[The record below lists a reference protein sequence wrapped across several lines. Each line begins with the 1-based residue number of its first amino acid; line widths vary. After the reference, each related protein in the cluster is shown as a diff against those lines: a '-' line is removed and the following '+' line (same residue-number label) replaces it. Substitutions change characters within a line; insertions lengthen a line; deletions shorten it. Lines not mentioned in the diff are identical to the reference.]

1 MQSRKSCF
9 NVFHTAIFR
18 KNAASFWPIWL
29 SYTLMC
35 LWVLPIYTWL
45 QIKTLTLAEGTTQ
58 AERMEELLRS
68 AVGSLHL
75 AILPFPV
82 FVFGAASGIA
92 VFSYLYQARSA
103 NMVHAL
109 PVSRKELFLTNY
121 CSGLLFLLAP
131 QFLAFCVAVF
141 VWFGSGVTR
150 LEYLLRWLGLVA
162 GEAFF
167 AYSMAVFAAM
177 LTGQA
182 AIAAACFFLLNYLY
196 QGLVAIADA
205 LMGMLVY
212 GMDRG
217 ARDIW
222 GGWLSPAPFLGENVR
237 LIYQEEGQLLDL
249 PKLAGLDCVPW
260 YALAAVFFAA
270 LAFLLYK
277 NRDIETASDVVAIS
291 CIKPVFRWCGGIG
304 AAGVCTYLVWE
315 SLLSGMVGNMF
326 WLVLV
331 CSSVAG
337 AAGFFLCEMLI
348 RKKFMVFTGK
358 RLAEGGVFLAVLAA
372 ALVCMETD
380 LFGVEK
386 RVPSAEEVAG
396 IYLDGNYKSYLEE
409 PEEIS
414 QCIAIHQGII
424 QEKDAYEAYFWENP
438 GMEKRP
444 SMSFR
449 ISYKLKNGRMLERF
463 WYLPLKDCYL
473 ERQEGAVG
481 KLLEFEKDPR
491 RYMEYFFSSGYES
504 LKIAE
509 GGSFLHVNQNG
520 DYNMLDLSNEEAS
533 KLYQALKEDILSGNY
548 CIYPYEYRKWGTEN
562 YADSLTFSFRV
573 PKGARLLQAE
583 GEEFSLGKY
592 PEAVTIPLT
601 RGCHHLLGALQ
612 ELGLLDEGEIPLTER
627 EYLDV
632 LEGEEAVVP

>member
-1 MQSRKSCF
+1 MQSKKSCF

-18 KNAASFWPIWL
+18 KNVTSFWPIWL
-29 SYTLMC
+29 SYTLVC
-35 LWVLPIYTWL
+35 LWVLPVYTWL
-45 QIKTLTLAEGTTQ
+45 QIRSLTLAEGATQ

-68 AVGSLHL
+68 AVSGLHL
-75 AILPFPV
+75 AILPLPV
-82 FVFGAASGIA
+82 FFFAAASGIA

-131 QFLAFCVAVF
+131 QFFAFCVTVF
-141 VWFGSGVTR
+141 VWFGNGVTR

-205 LMGMLVY
+205 IMGMLVY

-217 ARDIW
+217 VRDIW
-222 GGWLSPAPFLGENVR
+222 GGWLSPAPFLREHIRLVYEENGR
-237 LIYQEEGQLLDL
+237 QLGL
-249 PKLAGLDCVPW
+249 PKLTGLGCVPW

-270 LAFLLYK
+270 FAFLLYK
-277 NRDIETASDVVAIS
+277 NRDMETASDVVAIS
-291 CIKPVFRWCGGIG
+291 CIKPVFRWCGGVG
-304 AAGVCTYLVWE
+304 AAGVCTYLIWE

-326 WLVLV
+326 LFVLV

-358 RLAEGGVFLAVLAA
+358 RLAEGGVLLVL
-372 ALVCMETD
+372 LLLTIVSMETD

-386 RVPSAEEVAG
+386 RVPEAEEVAG
-396 IYLDGNYKSYLEE
+396 IYLDGTYKSYLEE

-414 QCIAIHQGII
+414 KCIAIHQSIV
-424 QEKDAYEAYFWENP
+424 QEKDVYEAYFWENP
-438 GMEKRP
+438 TMEKRP
-444 SMSFR
+444 SMALR
-449 ISYKLKNGRMLERF
+449 MSYKLKSGRKLERF
-463 WYLPLKDCYL
+463 WYLPLEDCYL
-473 ERQEGAVG
+473 EQKDGAVG
-481 KLLEFEKDPR
+481 MLLEFEKDPER
-491 RYMEYFFSSGYES
+491 CMEYFFSSGYEN

-509 GGSFLHVNQNG
+509 GGSFLHATENG
-520 DYNMLDLSNEEAS
+520 EYNLQDLSNEEAE
-533 KLYQALKEDILSGNY
+533 KLYQAAKRDILSGNY
-548 CIYPYEYRKWGTEN
+548 RMYPYEYRKWGTEN
-562 YADSLTFSFRV
+562 YADSITFSFRV
-573 PKGARLLQAE
+573 PKGARMLQVE
-583 GEEFSLGKY
+583 EEEFYLGKY
-592 PEAVTIPLT
+592 PEIVTIPLT
-601 RGCHHLLGALQ
+601 RGCSNMLGALQ
-612 ELGLLDEGEIPLTER
+612 ELGLLPKGQVPLTER

-632 LEGEEAVVP
+632 LEREETAVP